1 MYVLVNRVTAVPAV
15 QNLLVTL
22 PLPVVRPA
30 VSVTLEQHWA
40 AAQPSSP
47 VHAVH
52 TVAAAVTL
60 ADKHLLKE

>member
-1 MYVLVNRVTAVPAV
+1 MLVNRVAAVPAV
-15 QNLLVTL
+15 QNLLVAV

-40 AAQPSSP
+40 VAQPSSP
-47 VHAVH
+47 VHAVL

-60 ADKHLLKE
+60 ADRHLLKE